1 MNVTDS
7 DDVDLGKP
15 VLRRMISGPMLV
27 FYGLGTMLGA
37 GVYALIGEVAGAAG
51 RFAPLS
57 FVVAALVAGFTAI
70 SFAELSS
77 RFPKSAGE
85 AVYVSEGFGNRRLS
99 LVVGLLIAASG
110 VVSAGVMF
118 QGLVGYAGELA
129 AFPKWVGLVALAVLV
144 GGVAAWGIAESVKVV
159 AAVTI
164 LEVAALF
171 VIIAFGFAAT
181 PAPIARDMDVGGPGF
196 GVIAGAVLAFYA
208 FIGFEDMVNV
218 AEEVKRPRRALPIS
232 IILALGSA
240 TLIYV
245 LVAWA
250 AVRSIPIA
258 PLADSEAPM
267 ALIFARLTG
276 ASPIWMS
283 LVAMIALINGALVQI
298 VMASRVLYGLA
309 NQKMVDGWFGQV
321 SRARRTPV
329 NATFFVSG
337 LVLLGALLLPLAT
350 LAKLTTFLLL
360 IVFTLVNCALIVLKR
375 RGPSTANF
383 NAPTFTPYLGAAS
396 AAAFALLS
404 LVAIFS

>member
-1 MNVTDS
+1 MNITDS

-232 IILALGSA
+232 IILALGLA

-321 SRARRTPV
+321 SRARQTPV
-329 NATFFVSG
+329 NATVFVSG

-360 IVFTLVNCALIVLKR
+360 IVFTLVNCALIALKR

-383 NAPTFTPYLGAAS
+383 NTPTFTPYLGAAS